1 MTYLSIS
8 AEKDKKALADLQRE
22 KEKLDKV
29 IQQKELEQK
38 LLESQLNDTKT
49 ENVKQKEDMLK
60 IKEDILHNFADLMET
75 ELQCAI
81 CSELFIFVSIFVV
94 LRQTYARLKFRKVI
108 ISRSSFAVFCSFKWY
123 ISLLTVL

>member
-1 MTYLSIS
+1 MWPNDHYLSIS
-8 AEKDKKALADLQRE
+8 AEKDKNALADLQRD

-38 LLESQLNDTKT
+38 LLESQLKDTKT

-81 CSELFIFVSIFVV
+81 CNELFISVSIFVV
-94 LRQTYARLKFRKVI
+94 LY
-108 ISRSSFAVFCSFKWY
+108 
-123 ISLLTVL
+123 

>member
-1 MTYLSIS
+1 MWLNDCYLTIA

-29 IQQKELEQK
+29 IQQRELEQK

-81 CSELFIFVSIFVV
+81 CSELFIFVSCWSLNIC
-94 LRQTYARLKFRKVI
+94 LSNQ
-108 ISRSSFAVFCSFKWY
+108 
-123 ISLLTVL
+123 SLLL

>member
-1 MTYLSIS
+1 M
-8 AEKDKKALADLQRE
+8 
-22 KEKLDKV
+22 

-81 CSELFIFVSIFVV
+81 CSELFIFVSCWSINIC
-94 LRQTYARLKFRKVI
+94 LRG
-108 ISRSSFAVFCSFKWY
+108 ISEVSNQW
-123 ISLLTVL
+123 LLH